1 MTNLNRIT
9 LRVAGLLFILFNGY
23 FLFENGNFIKELYSQ
38 IKFPEKFE
46 EKYEYSKND
55 FNSSKHYTIA
65 EFKGDCLKKG
75 GLINSQGNCEFIKEQ
90 ISVKF
95 QLIGSIISLLCT
107 LFIIILSIKVYVRF
121 KDFSALNKQ
130 NLKDFRNI
138 MICLFIIP
146 ATKLIFF
153 KSFIPLYAT
162 YASLSLIIYLYFD
175 NAQKEIKAR
184 NEEII

>member
-1 MTNLNRIT
+1 MTNSKRMT
-9 LRVAGLLFILFNGY
+9 LRVAGLLFIIFNGY
-23 FLFENGNFIKELYSQ
+23 FLFENGNFIKDSYPKLN
-38 IKFPEKFE
+38 FPKKIEEKFE
-46 EKYEYSKND
+46 YSIHD
-55 FNSSKHYTIA
+55 FNLSENYTIE
-65 EFKGDCLKKG
+65 EFKDDCFLKG
-75 GLINSQGNCEFIKEQ
+75 GVINSQGNCEFIKEK

-95 QLIGSIISLLCT
+95 QLIGSLISFVCT

-138 MICLFIIP
+138 MICFFIIP

-162 YASLSLIIYLYFD
+162 YASLSLIIYLFFD
-175 NAQKEIKAR
+175 FAQKEIKAA

>member
-1 MTNLNRIT
+1 MTNSKRIT
-9 LRVAGLLFILFNGY
+9 LRIAGLLFILFNGY
-23 FLFENGNFIKELYSQ
+23 FLFENGNFIKDLYSKL
-38 IKFPEKFE
+38 KFPEKIE
-46 EKYEYSKND
+46 EKFEYSRHE
-55 FNSSKHYTIA
+55 FNPSDNYTIV
-65 EFKGDCLKKG
+65 EFKDDCLKKG
-75 GLINSQGNCEFIKEQ
+75 GVINSEGNCEFIKEQ

-138 MICLFIIP
+138 MICLFIVP
-146 ATKLIFF
+146 VTKLIFF
-153 KSFIPLYAT
+153 NSFIPLYAT

-175 NAQKEIKAR
+175 FAQKEIKAA